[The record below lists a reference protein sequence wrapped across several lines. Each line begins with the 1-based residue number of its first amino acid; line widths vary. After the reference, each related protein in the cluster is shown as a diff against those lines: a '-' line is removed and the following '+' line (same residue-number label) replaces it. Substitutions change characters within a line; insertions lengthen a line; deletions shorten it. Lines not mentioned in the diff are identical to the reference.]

1 MIRAQRAAASLVL
14 VLGAGYLWGS
24 LAIPEI
30 SIGDPLGPRA
40 FPVLLGGLMA
50 LLGASLLV
58 WPAAGGEGGAMGISL
73 HTAGLVLLLGAYGYA
88 IPRLG
93 YPLATFL
100 FLGAASR
107 LLGERSWWVG
117 GGLSVGFSLG
127 VFLLFT
133 KVLDIPLPLGFMLKL
148 WG

>member
-1 MIRAQRAAASLVL
+1 MMRAERAGAALAL

-24 LAIPEI
+24 LAIPDI

-40 FPVLLGGLMA
+40 FPILLGGLMA
-50 LLGASLLV
+50 LLGASILV
-58 WPAAGGEGGAMGISL
+58 WPTKGEAKAMGVSL
-73 HTAGLVLLLGAYGYA
+73 HTTGLVLLLGVYGYA

-107 LLGERSWWVG
+107 LLGERSWWIG
-117 GGLSVGFSLG
+117 GLISVGLSVG

-133 KVLDIPLPLGFMLKL
+133 RVLDIPLPLGFLLKL
-148 WG
+148 SG